1 MLFQA
6 KPCELAHITPQ
17 VLFSLKRI
25 RAKARTKVLIVWPMW
40 NITSSTSLAK
50 RYLCTAYTAGFL
62 HYQLFIS
69 MDRPSRSQLHDATRQ
84 FVQIGYWSLGNL
96 DSSPQVSLVF
106 QECSRPLCQ
115 SLPEASMNRQRQR
128 DLRTSTASEV
138 RWCYEAL
145 SSAVKCLLG
154 EVFASWK
161 AKKRRRSP
169 LGTGKEGDPLFC
181 ALLWIAWICY
191 WFHFS
196 LCGCP
201 AAYAKCY
208 LEACLLSGV
217 CLLRVT
223 FSR

>member
-6 KPCELAHITPQ
+6 KPYELAHITPQ
-17 VLFSLKRI
+17 VVFSLKRI
-25 RAKARTKVLIVWPMW
+25 RAKAHTKVPIVWPTQ
-40 NITSSTSLAK
+40 NITSSNSSAK

-69 MDRPSRSQLHDATRQ
+69 MDRPSRSELHDATRQ

-96 DSSPQVSLVF
+96 ASSPQVSLVF

-128 DLRTSTASEV
+128 DLRTSTVSEV

-145 SSAVKCLLG
+145 SSAEKCLLG
-154 EVFASWK
+154 DFASWK

-169 LGTGKEGDPLFC
+169 LGTGKEGDPLIC

-191 WFHFS
+191 RFHSS
-196 LCGCP
+196 LRGCP
-201 AAYAKCY
+201 AAYAKYY
-208 LEACLLSGV
+208 LEARLLSGV